1 MAYLFFR
8 DNQLFRIAKDDS
20 EKTKILN
27 LCAGENL
34 VEKEITAD
42 QFNKCDYASH
52 VYTLVNDQV
61 VETICTE
68 GSPADDP
75 LEVVPPRI
83 SRFHNA
89 DEMNRAIEADLER
102 INQYLTNNTDTQWQ
116 AYKDALLAYTPS
128 TNSADYPK
136 EGSLSKVLTD
146 EGITAYNILR
156 LP

>member
-8 DNQLFRIAKDDS
+8 DNELFRIAKDDS

-27 LCAGENL
+27 ICAGENL

-42 QFNKCDYASH
+42 QFNKCDYESH
-52 VYTLVNDQV
+52 RYTLVEDQV
-61 VETICTE
+61 VETICIDGTT
-68 GSPADDP
+68 ADDTIRTP
-75 LEVVPPRI
+75 LARK
-83 SRFHNA
+83 SGFNNA